1 MLNKSM
7 NKNLTNNCLQKYIQ
21 EMTADGIQFKKKKKR
36 IHKHKT
42 RKRNGNLQVLQDNTD
57 GQLNEIRKT
66 MNVQNKSIIK
76 EIETGERTKILE
88 LKNTVTKLEISLKQ
102 IYRTDQAG

>member
-1 MLNKSM
+1 
-7 NKNLTNNCLQKYIQ
+7 
-21 EMTADGIQFKKKKKR
+21 
-36 IHKHKT
+36 
-42 RKRNGNLQVLQDNTD
+42 
-57 GQLNEIRKT
+57 